1 MLSTKFSEKEIYDLI
16 ADIPDPEIPV
26 ITIEDLGI
34 LREVKIEEGKVK
46 IFITPT
52 YSGCPAMKTIE
63 NDIIEILNKNEID
76 AFEIKTV
83 FAPVWTTDWIN
94 DEAKEKLWQ
103 AMTEFANRDPG
114 ILSPVFEQRGRRDI
128 AQQIERL
135 VNQGHRG
142 PSREEP
148 GVGDRM
154 RGAVRK
160 SHVMGEGK
168 FLVAVFEVR
177 SEGDNLPV
185 KLEWAAAALQ
195 A

>member
-1 MLSTKFSEKEIYDLI
+1 MLSIKFSEKEIYDLI

-63 NDIIEILNKNEID
+63 NDIIEILNKNEIN

-94 DEAKEKLWQ
+94 DEAKKKLLKYGISPPEKSSSDK
-103 AMTEFANRDPG
+103 N
-114 ILSPVFEQRGRRDI
+114 ILLNKHVRCPQCNSENTIVISQFGSTACKALYKCQDC
-128 AQQIERL
+128 L
-135 VNQGHRG
+135 
-142 PSREEP
+142 EP
-148 GVGDRM
+148 FDHF
-154 RGAVRK
+154 K
-160 SHVMGEGK
+160 CH
-168 FLVAVFEVR
+168 
-177 SEGDNLPV
+177 
-185 KLEWAAAALQ
+185 
-195 A
+195 